1 VRTRLG
7 DHLPALRRPAAL
19 AALAATAG
27 GVVASMAPSMTLW
40 HLTAQVRALDT
51 TGEQPVTVLQ
61 GAETSPVVWAI
72 AAAGVAAVVVSLLVA
87 VDRPPPLAESVLV
100 AAGAAV
106 VAVVGVLVINRPT
119 AHAFGHHAGARELVA
134 GDVPLP
140 TGVGIDLAV
149 EPALGLWVLGAAGLL
164 VIAGSMVALRRG

>member
-1 VRTRLG
+1 
-7 DHLPALRRPAAL
+7 
-19 AALAATAG
+19 
-27 GVVASMAPSMTLW
+27 
-40 HLTAQVRALDT
+40 
-51 TGEQPVTVLQ
+51 
-61 GAETSPVVWAI
+61 
-72 AAAGVAAVVVSLLVA
+72 
-87 VDRPPPLAESVLV
+87 
-100 AAGAAV
+100 V